1 MKYESI
7 DTYEKARWGSFLKSW
22 DAKVDIKVCE
32 ELLVRRLVVIT
43 RTCQFFF
50 SYQYLWKCLSKL
62 ALRHINF
69 NEKSIN

>member
-22 DAKVDIKVCE
+22 DAKIDIKVCE
-32 ELLVRRLVVIT
+32 KLLVRRLDVIT

-50 SYQYLWKCLSKL
+50 SY
-62 ALRHINF
+62 
-69 NEKSIN
+69 